1 MQQEREPMKVATR
14 IFRTA
19 MLSTISVASL
29 GFGTVAMAQEAAP
42 QDATEEEFS
51 EDDII
56 VTATKREQTLQDVP
70 VAVSVTSA
78 AAIER
83 AQIRDLKDLQTLV
96 PSLRVS
102 QLQSSAST
110 DFIIRGFGNGSNNV
124 GIEGSVGVFVDGVY
138 RSRSAAAIDD
148 LPNLQR
154 VEVLRGP
161 QSTLFGKNASAGVIS
176 IVTAAPKYEFGGSAE
191 LSYGNYNA
199 IVAKADITGPISDN
213 IAFSLAG
220 GLNKRDGYGTN
231 LTDGSKTSERNRW
244 YSRAQLLIEP
254 SDSVKFRLIGDYSK
268 IDENCCFVGSVF
280 AGPTAAAVEAVGG
293 RINRNGIFSYSE
305 YQNFASENKIT
316 NNGVSLQGDFD
327 LGNLK
332 VTSISAYRTSKAKTN
347 ADSDFTSA
355 DIIGE
360 NRGDINI
367 KTLTQELRLASDFE
381 GPLNFLLGGYYFDE
395 KIGNKQQL
403 LLGRDFRN
411 YANALSG
418 GAYGGQEATIR
429 ALAGLPAATP
439 TTQFGAAGQGRFED
453 WKYKNTAYSFF
464 GTADFEIMDTLTL
477 TGGFNY
483 TRDRKNVASNTRST
497 DVFSSI
503 DLVQVGANAGL
514 PASIPAGTVTPGILY
529 PRINS
534 CATVTAAPAATP
546 GNPTR
551 SGTCNPFLGLQA
563 LQFQPPFLNFPNAVE
578 DGKTRDSKWTYSF
591 RLAWEA
597 TDNLNLYASY
607 GTGFKATS
615 WNISFDSRPFAS
627 TFVAGSPAQ
636 GAPITASPIRTAGL
650 SLANLTSGTRYAAPE
665 NATVMEVGLK
675 AKWERVAFNLTAFK
689 QSIKDFQGNS
699 FIGTGFVLTNAGK
712 QSTFGI
718 EFDGFVRPVD
728 GLQFTAAFTYLD
740 PKYDSYVGSAFGDIS
755 GQTPAGIPKLSTT
768 LGATYTHN
776 FDSGAALIL
785 NTDYHYEAKV
795 VINDNPAYRI
805 YKREVNDL
813 GASATFKLENGLQFS
828 LWGRNLTGAKY
839 LATIFPSVVQ
849 AGSVSGYP
857 NQPRTYGVAVK
868 YKF

>member
-14 IFRTA
+14 IFKTA
-19 MLSTISVASL
+19 MLSTISVASF
-29 GFGTVAMAQEAAP
+29 GFGTVAFAQAAPAP
-42 QDATEEEFS
+42 QDSATEENS

-176 IVTAAPKYEFGGSAE
+176 IVTASPKFEFGGSAE

-199 IVAKADITGPISDN
+199 IIAKADVTGPISDK

-220 GLNKRDGYGTN
+220 GINKRDGYGTN
-231 LTDGSKTSERNRW
+231 LTDGSKTSERDRW
-244 YSRAQLLIEP
+244 NVRGQLLIEP

-280 AGPTAAAVEAVGG
+280 AGPTAAAIEAVGG
-293 RINRNGIFSYSE
+293 RINRNGILSYSE

-411 YANALSG
+411 YANALTDNP
-418 GAYGGQEATIR
+418 ATAAFDPVYIALEPTIR

-453 WKYKNTAYSFF
+453 WKYKNTAYSIF
-464 GTADFEIMDTLTL
+464 GTADFKIMDTLTL

-483 TRDRKNVASNTRST
+483 TKDRKNVASNTRST

-503 DLVQVGANAGL
+503 DLVQVAANAG
-514 PASIPAGTVTPGILY
+514 IPATIAALPGLF
-529 PRINS
+529 PRITA
-534 CATVTAAPAATP
+534 CTATSPA
-546 GNPTR
+546 
-551 SGTCNPFLGLQA
+551 GTCNPFLGLRA

-578 DGKTRDSKWTYSF
+578 SGKTRDSKLTYSF

-636 GAPITASPIRTAGL
+636 GAPLTASPIRTAGL
-650 SLANLTSGTRYAAPE
+650 ALPNLTSGTRYAAPE
-665 NATVMEVGLK
+665 NATVMEIGLK
-675 AKWERVAFNLTAFK
+675 AKWDRVAFNLTAFK

-712 QSTFGI
+712 QSNWGI
-718 EFDGFVRPVD
+718 EFDGSVRPVD
-728 GLQFTAAFTYLD
+728 GLQFTGAFTYLN

-755 GQTPAGIPKLSTT
+755 GQQPAGIPELSTT

-795 VINDNPAYRI
+795 LINDNPAYRI

>member
-1 MQQEREPMKVATR
+1 MQQERVPMKVATR

-29 GFGTVAMAQEAAP
+29 GFGTVALAQDAAP

-244 YSRAQLLIEP
+244 YARGQLLIEP

-360 NRGDINI
+360 NRGDVNI
-367 KTLTQELRLASDFE
+367 KTLTQELRLTSDFD

-411 YANALSG
+411 YANAISG
-418 GAYGGQEATIR
+418 GGYSGNEALIR
-429 ALAGLPAATP
+429 TLAGLPAATP

-453 WKYKNTAYSFF
+453 WKYKNTAYSVF
-464 GTADFEIMDTLTL
+464 GTADFEIMDTLTF

-483 TRDRKNVASNTRST
+483 TKDRKDVASNTRST

-503 DLVQVGANAGL
+503 DFVAVGAAAGV
-514 PASIPAGTVTPGILY
+514 PAVVPVGGVGNTTVLY
-529 PRINS
+529 PRI
-534 CATVTAAPAATP
+534 TP
-546 GNPTR
+546 CPNTNGLA
-551 SGTCNPFLGLQA
+551 SVCNPFLA
-563 LQFQPPFLNFPNAVE
+563 LRPFQFQPPFLNFPNAVE
-578 DGKTRDSKWTYSF
+578 SGKTRDSKWTYSF

-636 GAPITASPIRTAGL
+636 GAPLTASPIRTAGL
-650 SLANLTSGTRYAAPE
+650 ALPNLTSGTRYASPE

-712 QSTFGI
+712 QSSFGI
-718 EFDGFVRPVD
+718 EFDGSVRPVD